1 MGTVHQLIER
11 VGRQEALKWAETDA
25 DRRAVEAAIQYM
37 ADEEVGVGF
46 LYSGW
51 CQAALP
57 HKRLTDDQVW
67 KIETERVA
75 LVVEPGRRNIPGG
88 ATEWVGVPY
97 GSRARLILLY
107 LQSEAL
113 RTNSRDIEL
122 GRSLHAWLGRLGIP
136 IGGKSFKDVR
146 EQAER
151 LSRCRLTFHIQQ
163 GGRAGLVNQN
173 IVDTAMFV
181 QDPAVAGQ
189 GSLFLET
196 ARLSETFFEQL
207 KKHPV
212 PLEEAAI
219 RAISNNSQALD
230 VYCWLAYRLH
240 VLPAAK
246 HVSWKALFTQFGASY
261 KRIDHFKERFIDA
274 LKVATA
280 VYRHADVEI
289 DTTGRLAPPVPPPGS
304 SPDSRPR
311 WPREKS
317 KEPRNS
323 HKSRLSG
330 LPQESRSATTAAGGS
345 PWDEAAKPE
354 PSRAGDNESRDK
366 KGNPRGSR
374 CCSCSALGPISLFTY
389 ALNEIGTCFLGGDP
403 QSLRRPFAGP
413 GHKDRRGLLGT
424 VHLQGRCC
432 RDPVG

>member
-1 MGTVHQLIER
+1 MGTVHQFIER
-11 VGRQEALKWAETDA
+11 VGRQEALKSAETDA
-25 DRRAVEAAIQYM
+25 DRRAIEAAVQYM
-37 ADEEVGVGF
+37 SDEEVGVGF

-57 HKRLTDDQVW
+57 HKKLTDDQVW

-88 ATEWVGVPY
+88 GTEWVGVPY

-107 LQSEAL
+107 LQTEAL

-122 GRSLHAWLGRLGIP
+122 GRSLHDWLCRLGIP
-136 IGGKSFKDVR
+136 IGGKSFRDVR

-163 GGRAGLVNQN
+163 AGRAGLVNQN

-181 QDPAVAGQ
+181 QEPGAAGQ

-230 VYCWLAYRLH
+230 IYCWLAYRLH
-240 VLPAAK
+240 VLPGPR
-246 HVSWKALFTQFGASY
+246 HVSWKALYTQFGASY
-261 KRIDHFKERFIDA
+261 KRLDHFKERFADA
-274 LKVATA
+274 LKIATA
-280 VYRHADVEI
+280 VYRAADI
-289 DTTGRLAPPVPPPGS
+289 DV
-304 SPDSRPR
+304 D
-311 WPREKS
+311 
-317 KEPRNS
+317 
-323 HKSRLSG
+323 
-330 LPQESRSATTAAGGS
+330 
-345 PWDEAAKPE
+345 AKGVLLR
-354 PSRAGDNESRDK
+354 PSRAPVSPRVHAIGGPARVQAAV
-366 KGNPRGSR
+366 GN
-374 CCSCSALGPISLFTY
+374 
-389 ALNEIGTCFLGGDP
+389 
-403 QSLRRPFAGP
+403 
-413 GHKDRRGLLGT
+413 
-424 VHLQGRCC
+424 
-432 RDPVG
+432 